1 MRGCCE
7 SWRDPVKDTRLVAQS
22 GKWWIAV
29 GAGGLLLAFA
39 PFLVVDQALR
49 FYVERQAQARLDGLA
64 SNALGLVE
72 TRLEQ
77 ATTMLVDL
85 AAMRV
90 DHCGPEALASMRR
103 AVFATNPLKELSIL
117 DASGRTLCTHIGA
130 FAEERTLSRE
140 INLSSRRLSL
150 AMVRFRDR
158 PERALQLRL
167 ERAGGGSIA
176 ALVPG
181 DALLP
186 EASQEE
192 TNGSRRLRLALDGG
206 DVIAAR
212 PGGEEGGSFDED
224 GSLAARR
231 RSERF
236 PISVDAE
243 RGRGTIAEE
252 YRDIL
257 LIGRLGSILVTGFAF
272 IFVWL
277 SIRRNRN
284 DPVAELKR
292 AIAGGEIVPFYQPL
306 VDIKT
311 GHIHG
316 AEVLARWRRP
326 DGALIP
332 PVRFIPLAEESGLIY
347 DMTRAL
353 MRRARDEMGALYGVR
368 PRVKIGFNLFA
379 GHFTDGRIVADVKE
393 IFGGSPI
400 AFDQIVLEVTERS
413 PLSDLAEAR
422 QVIAALQ
429 ALGCQVGI
437 DDVGTGHGGLSY
449 LLKLGVDLIKIDK
462 MFVDALGTERFSQTI
477 IETLAELARNM
488 KIEVVAEGVETFEQ
502 VEYLRAKGIRVA
514 QGYVFAPPLPGSSY
528 AALLEAMEN
537 PEPVAG
543 PVPLF
548 ARRAG

>member
-1 MRGCCE
+1 MAE
-7 SWRDPVKDTRLVAQS
+7 TVKDEPFVRHS
-22 GKWWIAV
+22 GKWWVVA
-29 GAGGLLLAFA
+29 GAGALLLACA
-39 PFLVVDQALR
+39 PFLVADQLLR
-49 FYVERQAQARLDGLA
+49 SYVERQAQTRLDALA
-64 SNALGLVE
+64 TSALGLVE

-85 AAMRV
+85 AALRA
-90 DHCGPEALASMRR
+90 DQCGPEALAAMRR
-103 AVFATNPLKELSIL
+103 AVFASSPLKELSVF
-117 DASGRTLCTHIGA
+117 DANGRTLCTQFGA
-130 FAEERTLSRE
+130 FVEERMLSRE
-140 INLSSRRLSL
+140 LNLSSRRLSL

-158 PERALQLRL
+158 SERAVQLRL

-192 TNGSRRLRLALDGG
+192 MNGSRRLRLALDGG

-224 GSLAARR
+224 GSLTARR
-231 RSERF
+231 HSERF

-243 RGRGTIAEE
+243 RVRGTIAEE

-257 LIGRLGSILVTGFAF
+257 LIGRLGTILVTVFAL
-272 IFVWL
+272 IFVWA
-277 SIRRNRN
+277 SIRRDRSN
-284 DPVAELKR
+284 PVAELRR
-292 AIAGGEIVPFYQPL
+292 AIADGEIVPFYQPL
-306 VDIKT
+306 VDIKS
-311 GHIHG
+311 GRIHG
-316 AEVLARWRRP
+316 AEVLARWRRS
-326 DGALIP
+326 DGALVP
-332 PVRFIPLAEESGLIY
+332 PARFIPLAEESGLIY

-353 MRRARDEMGALYGVR
+353 MRRARDEMSALYGVR
-368 PRVKIGFNLFA
+368 PEVKIGFNLFA
-379 GHFTDGRIVADVKE
+379 GHFSDGRIVADVKE

-413 PLSDLAEAR
+413 PLADLAEAR

-429 ALGCQVGI
+429 EIGCQVGI

-462 MFVDALGTERFSQTI
+462 MFVDALGSERYSQTI
-477 IETLAELARNM
+477 IETLAELARTMN
-488 KIEVVAEGVETFEQ
+488 IEVVAEGVETFEQ
-502 VEYLRAKGIRVA
+502 VEYLRAKDIQVA

-528 AALLEAMEN
+528 AALLEAMEK
-537 PEPVAG
+537 PRSAAA

-548 ARRAG
+548 AKHAG

>member
-1 MRGCCE
+1 M
-7 SWRDPVKDTRLVAQS
+7 PQS
-22 GKWWIAV
+22 GKWWIAA
-29 GAGGLLLAFA
+29 GAGGLFLAFA
-39 PFLVVDQALR
+39 PFLAVDQALR

-64 SNALGLVE
+64 SSALGLVE

-90 DHCGPEALASMRR
+90 DQCGPEALASMRR

-117 DASGRTLCTHIGA
+117 DASGRTLCTHLGA

-140 INLSSRRLSL
+140 LNLSSRRLSL

-231 RSERF
+231 HSERF

-252 YRDIL
+252 YRDVL

-272 IFVWL
+272 VFVWL
-277 SIRRNRN
+277 SIRRDHN
-284 DPVAELKR
+284 DPVAELRR

-306 VDIKT
+306 VDIKS

-326 DGALIP
+326 DGTLIP

-353 MRRARDEMGALYGVR
+353 MRRARDEMGALYGDR

-379 GHFTDGRIVADVKE
+379 GHFNDGRIVADVKE
-393 IFGGSPI
+393 IFGDSPI

-413 PLSDLAEAR
+413 PLADLAEAR

-462 MFVDALGTERFSQTI
+462 MFVDALGTERYSQTI

-502 VEYLRAKGIRVA
+502 VEYLRAKDIRIA

-528 AALLEAMEN
+528 AALLEAMER
-537 PEPVAG
+537 PRIAAVPT
-543 PVPLF
+543 PLF
-548 ARRAG
+548 AERAG

>member
-1 MRGCCE
+1 MRH
-7 SWRDPVKDTRLVAQS
+7 S
-22 GKWWIAV
+22 GKWWVVA
-29 GAGGLLLAFA
+29 GAGALLLACA
-39 PFLVVDQALR
+39 PFLVADQLLR
-49 FYVERQAQARLDGLA
+49 SYVERQAQTRLDALA
-64 SNALGLVE
+64 TSALGLVE

-77 ATTMLVDL
+77 VTTMLVDL
-85 AAMRV
+85 AALRA
-90 DHCGPEALASMRR
+90 DQCGPEALAAMRR
-103 AVFATNPLKELSIL
+103 AVFASSPLKELSVF
-117 DASGRTLCTHIGA
+117 DANGRTLCTQFGA
-130 FAEERTLSRE
+130 FVEERMLSRE
-140 INLSSRRLSL
+140 LNLSSRRLSL

-158 PERALQLRL
+158 SERAVQLRL

-192 TNGSRRLRLALDGG
+192 MNGSRRLRLALDGG

-224 GSLAARR
+224 GSLTARR
-231 RSERF
+231 HSERF

-243 RGRGTIAEE
+243 RVRGTIAEE

-257 LIGRLGSILVTGFAF
+257 LIGRLGTILVTVFAL
-272 IFVWL
+272 IFVWA
-277 SIRRNRN
+277 SIRRDRSN
-284 DPVAELKR
+284 PVAELRR
-292 AIAGGEIVPFYQPL
+292 AIADGEIVPFYQPL
-306 VDIKT
+306 VDIKS
-311 GHIHG
+311 GRIHG
-316 AEVLARWRRP
+316 AEVLARWRRS
-326 DGALIP
+326 DGALVP
-332 PVRFIPLAEESGLIY
+332 PARFIPLAEESGLIY

-353 MRRARDEMGALYGVR
+353 MRRARDEMSALYGVR
-368 PRVKIGFNLFA
+368 PEVKIGFNLFA
-379 GHFTDGRIVADVKE
+379 GHFSDGRIVADVKE

-413 PLSDLAEAR
+413 PLADLAEAR

-429 ALGCQVGI
+429 EIGCQVGI

-462 MFVDALGTERFSQTI
+462 MFVDALGSERYSQTI
-477 IETLAELARNM
+477 IETLAELARTRN
-488 KIEVVAEGVETFEQ
+488 IEVVAEGVETFEQ
-502 VEYLRAKGIRVA
+502 VEYLRAKDIQVA

-528 AALLEAMEN
+528 AALLEAMEK
-537 PEPVAG
+537 PRSAAA

-548 ARRAG
+548 AKHAG

>member
-1 MRGCCE
+1 MAE
-7 SWRDPVKDTRLVAQS
+7 TVKDEPVVRHS
-22 GKWWIAV
+22 GKWWVVA
-29 GAGGLLLAFA
+29 GAGALLLACA
-39 PFLVVDQALR
+39 PFLVADQLLR
-49 FYVERQAQARLDGLA
+49 SYVERQAQTRLDALA
-64 SNALGLVE
+64 TSALGLVE

-85 AAMRV
+85 AALRA
-90 DHCGPEALASMRR
+90 DQCGPDALAAMRR
-103 AVFATNPLKELSIL
+103 AVFASSPLKELSVF
-117 DASGRTLCTHIGA
+117 DANGRTLCTQFGA
-130 FAEERTLSRE
+130 FVEERMLSRE
-140 INLSSRRLSL
+140 LNLSSRRLSL

-158 PERALQLRL
+158 SERAVQLRL

-181 DALLP
+181 DSLLP

-192 TNGSRRLRLALDGG
+192 MNGSRRLRLALDGG

-224 GSLAARR
+224 GSLTARR
-231 RSERF
+231 HSERF

-243 RGRGTIAEE
+243 RVRGTIAEE

-257 LIGRLGSILVTGFAF
+257 LIGRLGTILVTVFAL
-272 IFVWL
+272 IFVWA
-277 SIRRNRN
+277 SIRRDRSN
-284 DPVAELKR
+284 PVAELRR
-292 AIAGGEIVPFYQPL
+292 AIADGEIVPFYQPL
-306 VDIKT
+306 VDIKS
-311 GHIHG
+311 GRIHG
-316 AEVLARWRRP
+316 AEVLARWRRS
-326 DGALIP
+326 DGALVP
-332 PVRFIPLAEESGLIY
+332 PARFIPLAEESSLIY

-353 MRRARDEMGALYGVR
+353 MRRARDEMSALYGVR
-368 PRVKIGFNLFA
+368 PEVKIGFNLFA
-379 GHFTDGRIVADVKE
+379 GHFSNGRIVADVKE

-413 PLSDLAEAR
+413 PLADLAEAR

-429 ALGCQVGI
+429 EIGCQVGI

-462 MFVDALGTERFSQTI
+462 MFVDALGSERYSQTI
-477 IETLAELARNM
+477 IETLAELARTMN
-488 KIEVVAEGVETFEQ
+488 IEVVAEGVETFEQ
-502 VEYLRAKGIRVA
+502 VEYLRAKDIQVA

-528 AALLEAMEN
+528 AALLEAMEK
-537 PEPVAG
+537 PRPAAA

-548 ARRAG
+548 AKHAG